1 MAPPPGT
8 AGGQE
13 PRHLEKPE
21 YPLCAVLSAEDLA
34 YLSIQNGGDVRAF
47 AFLG

>member
-1 MAPPPGT
+1 
-8 AGGQE
+8 
-13 PRHLEKPE
+13 
-21 YPLCAVLSAEDLA
+21 VLSAEDLA